1 MIDRKVQMMDAGMV
15 LFQTEKPF
23 GTVLGGIKTELL
35 KYGKVLRRN
44 EFNESELPETT
55 GECDLFLDW
64 SAPLRK
70 RYISVRLED
79 AGTVGKTE
87 DGEDIH
93 RYAAC
98 LKEGNRCTA
107 TRLVLAVGLVLLCGI
122 TGAIIPCPDHD
133 NPVSRTG
140 PLPCLQAGRAQP
152 QGTESRQGTPR
163 DHPPG
168 QIARLRDV
176 HLLTPLQAPSN
187 P

>member
-87 DGEDIH
+87 DGEEIH

-98 LKEGNRCTA
+98 LKEGNRCTVS
-107 TRLVLAVGLVLLCGI
+107 RLLLAALAVILPSAV
-122 TGAIIPCPDHD
+122 GAIIPG
-133 NPVSRTG
+133 PVPHGITAVIFTLLGLYIAFKLVEPSRKAQKAVKELLG
-140 PLPCLQAGRAQP
+140 IIRQAR
-152 QGTESRQGTPR
+152 
-163 DHPPG
+163 
-168 QIARLRDV
+168 
-176 HLLTPLQAPSN
+176 
-187 P
+187 

>member
-87 DGEDIH
+87 DGEEIH

-107 TRLVLAVGLVLLCGI
+107 TRLVLAVGLVLLFGI
-122 TGAIIPCPDHD
+122 TGAIIPCPVPHWIMTILCLV
-133 NPVSRTG
+133 PGLYLAFKLVEPSRKAQKVVKELLG
-140 PLPCLQAGRAQP
+140 IIRQAR
-152 QGTESRQGTPR
+152 
-163 DHPPG
+163 
-168 QIARLRDV
+168 
-176 HLLTPLQAPSN
+176 
-187 P
+187 